1 MIGRARTDLLEAK
14 RSKLVAL
21 IAIVFFLAECG
32 SQAEKAPSDHSGGQQ
47 RTATNEEP
55 SISKPP
61 QSPLSFGGRTVIGE
75 IGSYCWSSPG
85 SPATCA
91 DAAGIPVAREQ
102 QTLTVPTGS
111 VLMFD
116 YGGEG
121 RPDSVEARA
130 YPLKQE
136 KQWLPGP
143 EGTRLMRP
151 EEGRSVLVTED
162 LKVHQEDDRITIPA
176 ELSPDEYV
184 VEVLVG
190 VPEGDASYYFRVN
203 VEER

>member
-21 IAIVFFLAECG
+21 IAIVFFLAGCG
-32 SQAEKAPSDHSGGQQ
+32 SQAEEAPSDHSGAQQ
-47 RTATNEEP
+47 RTATNEEL

-61 QSPLSFGGRTVIGE
+61 QSTLSFGGRTVIGE

-121 RPDSVEARA
+121 RPDSVQARA
-130 YPLKQE
+130 
-136 KQWLPGP
+136 
-143 EGTRLMRP
+143 
-151 EEGRSVLVTED
+151 
-162 LKVHQEDDRITIPA
+162 
-176 ELSPDEYV
+176 
-184 VEVLVG
+184 
-190 VPEGDASYYFRVN
+190 
-203 VEER
+203 